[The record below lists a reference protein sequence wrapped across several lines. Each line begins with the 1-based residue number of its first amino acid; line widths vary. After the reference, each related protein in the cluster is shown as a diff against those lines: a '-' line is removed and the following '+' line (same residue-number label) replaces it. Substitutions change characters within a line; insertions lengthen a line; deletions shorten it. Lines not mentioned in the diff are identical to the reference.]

1 MTKMEQAWKILSSSA
16 DREEHDCVLCGIHFK
31 GYGHNP
37 DPLADDGR
45 CCDSCNDDVVAQ
57 RLRDMIAYDKE
68 FERYRK
74 QREARGEN

>member
-1 MTKMEQAWKILSSSA
+1 MTKMQQAWKILSSSA
-16 DREEHDCVLCGIHFK
+16 DREEHDCVLCGIKFR

-37 DPLADDGR
+37 EPLAEKGR

-57 RLRDMIAYDKE
+57 RLRDAIAYDKE
-68 FERYRK
+68 FEVIRK

>member
-37 DPLADDGR
+37 DPLAKEGR
-45 CCDSCNDDVVAQ
+45 CCDSCNDDVVTQ
-57 RLRDMIAYDKE
+57 RIKDMIAYDKE
-68 FERYRK
+68 FELLRK
-74 QREARGEN
+74 QRESRDEN

>member
-1 MTKMEQAWKILSSSA
+1 MEDCIMEK
-16 DREEHDCVLCGIHFK
+16 HNCVLCGINFS

-37 DPLADDGR
+37 EPLAEDGR
-45 CCDSCNDDVVAQ
+45 CCDSCNDDVVTQ
-57 RLRDMIAYDKE
+57 RIKDMIAYDKE